1 MTTNLKTL
9 VQEVYFDLCDVINGN
24 SYTDLGYD
32 NKLDFMLSQ
41 RDKMS
46 RIEKL
51 IEETL
56 HETID

>member
-9 VQEVYFDLCDVINGN
+9 VQEVYFDICDVVYGK

-32 NKLDFMLSQ
+32 NKLDFMLCQ
-41 RDKMS
+41 RDKLF

-51 IEETL
+51 LKEIKENK
-56 HETID
+56 